1 MRRLE
6 RNGEYPQVSLCMG
19 RKVLWL
25 GVQTA
30 FSEAGKSPPV
40 RAGLSRLSGKQ
51 TVQNHGHGYGGLP
64 LRLWICRPCPVQ
76 SA

>member
-1 MRRLE
+1 MRSLK
-6 RNGEYPQVSLCMG
+6 RNGAYPQVFPCTG
-19 RKVLWL
+19 RTVLL
-25 GVQTA
+25 QGVLAA
-30 FSEAGKSPPV
+30 FSGAGKTPPV